1 MKRLAG
7 ILLFL
12 ALGVCP
18 ILADSTTAP
27 QNADTVLYP
36 KGTGAA
42 GPAQASSGMSPMTA
56 FLVVVLAGTG
66 CWLLWRNKKMA
77 KVAGINGKL
86 AITETRSLGSKQYL
100 VVASYGSQK
109 FLLGV
114 CPGTINLLTPL
125 NEAPKAQD
133 GQ

>member
-12 ALGVCP
+12 ALGLCP
-18 ILADSTTAP
+18 LLADSPTAA
-27 QNADTVLYP
+27 QSADTVLYP
-36 KGTGAA
+36 KGTGASA
-42 GPAQASSGMSPMTA
+42 PAQGSSGMSPMTA

-66 CWLLWRNKKMA
+66 CWLLWRNKQMA
-77 KVAGINGKL
+77 KVAGVGGKL
-86 AITETRSLGSKQYL
+86 AIAETKSLGSKQYL

-114 CPGTINLLTPL
+114 CPGKINLLTPL
-125 NEAPKAQD
+125 NETPKAPDAQ
-133 GQ
+133 